1 MMDLINVG
9 EKAPGFRLEGSDG
22 KAYDLGQILAT
33 SRVLLVFYPANNT
46 PG

>member
-1 MMDLINVG
+1 MDLINVG

-22 KAYDLGQILAT
+22 ETYDLEEVLEA
-33 SRVLLVFYPANNT
+33 SRVMLVFYPANNT

>member
-22 KAYDLGQILAT
+22 RTYDLGEVLQE
-33 SRVLLVFYPANNT
+33 SRAMLVFYPANNT